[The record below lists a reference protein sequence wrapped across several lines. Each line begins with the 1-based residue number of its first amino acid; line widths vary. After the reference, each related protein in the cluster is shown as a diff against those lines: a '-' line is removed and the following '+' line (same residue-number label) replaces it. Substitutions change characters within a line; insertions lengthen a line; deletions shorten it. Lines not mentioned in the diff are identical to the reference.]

1 MKKKGFTLVE
11 IILSVSLVGI
21 LFIFASLLLRGG
33 LDAYTHVSQRGA
45 NLQAAR
51 FAMDRMIRE
60 LIQVEDDNQ
69 NNIQTIQSNRIVF
82 VDSLG
87 MMSDFELIG
96 QNLMRNNDILLS
108 NVTALTFTGFTS
120 ANTITSSGSQVRR
133 VRIQF
138 STLPPGQTAPLTLRT
153 DVFIRNYMYDNFN

>member
-21 LFIFASLLLRGG
+21 LFIFAGLLLRSG
-33 LDAYTHVSQRGA
+33 LDAYTHLSQRGA
-45 NLQAAR
+45 NLQASR

-60 LIQVEDDNQ
+60 LIQVEDDNP
-69 NNIQTIQSNRIVF
+69 NNIQSIQSNRIVF

-87 MMSDFELIG
+87 ITSDFELIG
-96 QNLMRNNDILLS
+96 QNIMRNNDILLG
-108 NVTALTFTGFTS
+108 NVTSLTFTGFAS
-120 ANTITSSGSQVRR
+120 DNSITTAAPQVRR

-153 DVFIRNYMYDNFN
+153 DIFVRNYMYDNFN